1 MPNLTRTP
9 IVDSNGK
16 PTHVWKSTD
25 EPTGSSRAA
34 AAPVAPPAPV
44 QADYYGF
51 KSWADSSRAERLV
64 VMEEMATNAM
74 FEHGLFDDDYRDW
87 RFEFKRGRRV
97 LGDCRFGT
105 DTGTIRISKDLAELD
120 DNEGIEQ
127 VILHEVAHALAGRD
141 ANHGPK
147 WKAIAKSIGYEH
159 GRTLSLPVPQSASS
173 ASRNKVA
180 IWNGKEV
187 PVYVGDTVRAW
198 DGVNVK
204 IVKVNQKNFRGI
216 AEDGSSHY
224 DISFRRAEQYKNDYA
239 AVQSQK

>member
-1 MPNLTRTP
+1 MSNLTRTP

-34 AAPVAPPAPV
+34 AAPVAPPAPAQV
-44 QADYYGF
+44 DYYGF
-51 KSWADSSRAERLV
+51 KSWSDSNREERLV
-64 VMEEMATNAM
+64 MMQDMAINTM
-74 FEHGLFDDDYRDW
+74 SEHGLFDDDYRDW
-87 RFEFKRGRRV
+87 KFEFKRGRRF

-105 DTGTIRISKDLAELD
+105 STGTIRISKDLAGLD
-120 DNEGIEQ
+120 DNEGVEQ
-127 VILHEVAHALAGRD
+127 VILHEVAHALAGPD
-141 ANHGPK
+141 ANHGPV
-147 WKAIAKSIGYEH
+147 WQAIAKDIGYEH
-159 GRTLSLPVPQSASS
+159 GRAISVNIPEPAPSA
-173 ASRNKVA
+173 ARNKVA

-204 IVKVNQKNFRGI
+204 ITKVNRTNFRGI

-224 DISFRRAEQYKNDYA
+224 DISFRRAEQYKDDYA